1 MIDPAAQDLA
11 RLRKSPGVKVVE
23 GPENRTMMVALDQS
37 RDASPYVRDADGKP
51 LAANPFKD
59 ARVREALFISVN
71 RKGVYR
77 GLANP
82 TGTII
87 TKLVN
92 GWDATAAAVPQ
103 LDVARARSLLAEA
116 GYPKG
121 FGFTLDCPNN
131 RWLNDEATCKALA
144 SQWGRIG
151 LKVDVNTMP
160 RAKYFPKVLSF
171 DTSAGLVAW
180 GVPTFDAFYAVQSL
194 SASFN
199 PKTGDGISN
208 IGRASSPELD
218 AALQKAAKEEDPAAR
233 TALLSEALRIERR
246 EMLHIPLHELMIA
259 WAMRSNVSA
268 VHRPDNRLTME
279 WIKAGE

>member
-37 RDASPYVRDADGKP
+37 RDASPYVRGADGKP

-103 LDVARARSLLAEA
+103 LDVSVSTGVHDGEAAVKAILCGAAAGEVCTAIHREGFDVIARMNEWI
-116 GYPKG
+116 
-121 FGFTLDCPNN
+121 D
-131 RWLNDEATCKALA
+131 
-144 SQWGRIG
+144 
-151 LKVDVNTMP
+151 
-160 RAKYFPKVLSF
+160 
-171 DTSAGLVAW
+171 AW
-180 GVPTFDAFYAVQSL
+180 
-194 SASFN
+194 
-199 PKTGDGISN
+199 
-208 IGRASSPELD
+208 
-218 AALQKAAKEEDPAAR
+218 AAR
-233 TALLSEALRIERR
+233 HGITALDEFKGRCRYDRVL
-246 EMLHIPLHELMIA
+246 
-259 WAMRSNVSA
+259 
-268 VHRPDNRLTME
+268 
-279 WIKAGE
+279 